1 MEDSEDPT
9 EHLQEEIHHR
19 AREAGERWILGV
31 ALSSAILAS
40 LAALASLQAGHSSNE
55 AMISQIETANEW
67 SHFQSKSIKEAQ
79 LKSKMDILD
88 ALGKAP
94 SEADR
99 NKLLEYQKDKDE
111 LQKTAETFQKEAKH
125 HLRLHHAL
133 SRSVTMFQIAIA
145 IGAIS
150 VLTRRRRFWLISL
163 CFGLVGL
170 FFLVQSFLTI
180 LSH

>member
-1 MEDSEDPT
+1 MEESEVPT
-9 EHLQEEIHHR
+9 EHLHEELHHR
-19 AREAGERWILGV
+19 AEQAGERWVLGV
-31 ALSSAILAS
+31 ALSSAILAA

-55 AMISQIETANEW
+55 AMISQIETANTW
-67 SHFQSKSIKEAQ
+67 SHFQSKSVKESQ
-79 LKSKMDILD
+79 LKSKADILE

-94 SEADR
+94 SEGDKA
-99 NKLLEYQKDKDE
+99 KLLEYQKDKE
-111 LQKTAETFQKEAKH
+111 ALQTKAEEFQNEAHH

-150 VLTRRRRFWLISL
+150 VLTRRRKFWLVSL
-163 CFGLVGL
+163 AFGLIGL
-170 FFLVQSFLTI
+170 FFLIQSLVGI